1 MINLIKKDLILSKK
15 MNIFGIIYALFVA
28 AMGASQPDS
37 IVSNLIYILVIIML
51 VFIFVIY
58 TNGYDNYKSEMLF
71 NSLQID
77 RRNIVRSKYLT
88 LIIFTVSAC
97 GIVFLLSKSMYLFG
111 FTELDNSLSIQ
122 IAILIVS
129 IVLIFYSIYYPYYF
143 KVGESI
149 RSFNSV
155 LWILTMIGPGAL
167 TKILKTSWGNEILT
181 KLAAIDFNTINLYIL
196 ALSLI
201 MYYISLQISKGI
213 YKRREF

>member
-71 NSLQID
+71 NSLPID

>member
-71 NSLQID
+71 NSLPID

-167 TKILKTSWGNEILT
+167 TKILKTSWGNEMLT

-213 YKRREF
+213 YMRREF

>member
-71 NSLQID
+71 NSLPID

-167 TKILKTSWGNEILT
+167 TKILKTSWGNEMLT